1 MHTVGISRVEVGR
14 RRTMKVLFD
23 RRWLTSLLSIGLGL
37 LVWALVSRNMNP
49 LFLPSPLATWQALGE
64 LIDDGTLGQSMLLS
78 SQRILI
84 GWSLGIIIGIPMGLL
99 MGASRIIRSLFDPY
113 IEFFRFIPP
122 ISFVTLAIIWLGPGE
137 ASKVALIFYTTV
149 FIVILNMIAGVL
161 ATNPLRL
168 RAAAALG
175 ASRARIMLTV
185 IVPSTLPY
193 MVTGAR
199 IAMSNS
205 FLTIV
210 SAEMIAAQQGLGS
223 LIWLARNYA
232 RTEWVF
238 IGIIMLGLLGYCFDR
253 ILRYL
258 AGRFLKRYGVAV

>member
-1 MHTVGISRVEVGR
+1 
-14 RRTMKVLFD
+14 MKRILNV
-23 RRWLTSLLSIGLGL
+23 RWLTGALSVLLGL
-37 LVWALVSRNMNP
+37 AVWALVSRNMNP
-49 LFLPSPLATWQALGE
+49 LFLPTPWATWQSLGE
-64 LIDDGTLGQSMLLS
+64 LLADGTLWGSILLS
-78 SQRILI
+78 SQRILT
-84 GWSLGIIIGIPMGLL
+84 GWTLGLLAGIPLGLL
-99 MGASRIIRSLFDPY
+99 MGASRFIRTLLDPY

-122 ISFVTLAIIWLGPGE
+122 IAFVTLAVIWLGPGE

-161 ATNPLRL
+161 SVNPLRL

-175 ASRARIMLTV
+175 ASRPWIMFTV
-185 IVPSTLPY
+185 IIPSTLPY

-210 SAEMIAAQQGLGS
+210 SAEMVAAQQGLGA

-238 IGIIMLGLLGYCFDR
+238 IGIIALGLLGFVFDR
-253 ILRYL
+253 ILRLL
-258 AGRFLKRYGVAV
+258 ANRFLKRYGVGV